1 MVDVEGPLFYANANS
16 VKDRMLELVDG
27 ASTPPRAVVLQ
38 LAESPDLDVE
48 SLDMLADL
56 ARVLSARGIELR
68 LTSVRAPVLELLRR
82 SGVAE
87 QVRVEPT
94 VDEAV
99 RR

>member
-1 MVDVEGPLFYANANS
+1 
-16 VKDRMLELVDG
+16 MLELVDG
-27 ASTPPRAVVLQ
+27 ASTPLRAVVLQ

-56 ARVLSARGIELR
+56 ARVLGGRGIELR

-94 VDEAV
+94 VDAAV